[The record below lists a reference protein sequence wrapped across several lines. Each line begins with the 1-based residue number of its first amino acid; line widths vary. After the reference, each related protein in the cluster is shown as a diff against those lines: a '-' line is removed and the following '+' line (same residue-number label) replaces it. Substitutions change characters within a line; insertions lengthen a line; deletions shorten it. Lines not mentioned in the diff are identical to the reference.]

1 MTAALLLLM
10 AYGLVGEE
18 AHEWIG
24 MGMFFLFILHHILN
38 RKWIKAVPKG
48 RYTPFRIFQT
58 VLAALIFLCMIGSM
72 VSGIILSRYVFT
84 FLPQHGGYELAG
96 RVHILCAYW
105 GFVLMSIHLGL
116 HWNMMLAKIR
126 KQLDRSRKQ
135 SGRSAVAI
143 SVWIARVA
151 GYLFAAYGVYAF
163 WRRDVELYLFLRS
176 HFVFF
181 DYSEP
186 VILFLFDY
194 LAVMGSFVLIG
205 YWAGKLLRKWK

>member
-38 RKWIKAVPKG
+38 RKWLKAVPKG

-58 VLAALIFLCMIGSM
+58 VLAALIFFCMIGSM

-96 RVHILCAYW
+96 RVHILSAYW

-126 KQLDRSRKQ
+126 KQLERSRKQ
-135 SGRSAVAI
+135 SGRSAVSI

-163 WRRDVELYLFLRS
+163 WRRDVGLYLFLKS

-186 VILFLFDY
+186 VLLFLFDY
-194 LAVMGSFVLIG
+194 LAVMGSFVVIG
-205 YWAGKLLRKWK
+205 YWAGKLLRKRK